1 MQPLDCWL
9 TSEVRDELFKDNT
22 FEGEWV
28 PRSNQ
33 RDKVVRDGNF
43 STVIAGQKISAY
55 DASHDMRNH
64 DYNPNLGLIG
74 NYVKGSQ
81 KGKYDS
87 KIVMNDSEKAMRDY
101 LQNTLMQTAN
111 VESARRYFEKGYLPR
126 SLKPK
131 DTNLKMIGKEGLKLF
146 GIGISTENGKKD
158 WYNEIGYEFD
168 KTPLMPMTKLLDSK
182 QTIDLQ
188 NKIKEINERTITE
201 DQFNSKEEFN
211 KAITERDEKIA
222 ALEAQLKKE
231 RNALLN
237 RDWLNVIDCYLEQAN
252 RYNAINDNKTKLYYL
267 HNVLK
272 SMQMYSRKYGLTGD
286 LDKNTRKSSEG
297 NIYSKSVDEDLIKQ
311 YENTLRRLLFD
322 QWKDKEGNITKYA
335 NILQGFTSANY
346 MMLNVR
352 GGIANVTLG
361 ETGIIGEALAGEFFS
376 KNDWAFGT
384 GEWTKGSLGFA
395 RGGFEAMFNHKGTSY
410 NKQDAIIK
418 FFNVVD
424 YDEIAGVTHE
434 LNLEEYSKKLRDFM
448 FSPQTIG
455 EHFMQNSVLFGMLHG
470 HKIITMLDGS
480 VMAMNKRQY
489 IDYRQSQILDSI
501 LSEDQL
507 KAYNE
512 FKENIKKDPNKLKDY
527 AWFRRDALTDWV
539 YLHTSEEQCNKFFAE
554 RNKKE
559 KEFAKEFDDKINMYD
574 QIELGDD
581 GKLAFKEGSELAE
594 LDKKPHNGSSE
605 ISEAMALI
613 GAFSNKVRKVNNR
626 IHGAY
631 NRQSAAYIERKWWG
645 SLVMQYHKHLPIGI
659 LKRYMARGHYNE
671 TRGSVDKGM
680 VQSVK
685 DLLRLNWDKI
695 KVDAGLTEE
704 QVNAGKSFTFILAHS
719 FDYLTQL
726 RQTLKVIPPYE
737 KANLIRNL
745 GDVIA
750 VLGGMATVAALWYI
764 ADDDDEMQ
772 DTIWFNMCLYEADRL
787 TSEGF
792 LYNPLGLLNETKK
805 LMSTPI
811 AAQSVITDGL
821 NTIKGITE
829 WMFDDEYDPY
839 YHSGRFAGERK
850 ISVYIQ
856 RRIPIWNGIRGVLD
870 SPSNNHYYKLGQNPI
885 GIFDVKKSVTGD

>member
-1 MQPLDCWL
+1 
-9 TSEVRDELFKDNT
+9 
-22 FEGEWV
+22 
-28 PRSNQ
+28 
-33 RDKVVRDGNF
+33 
-43 STVIAGQKISAY
+43 
-55 DASHDMRNH
+55 
-64 DYNPNLGLIG
+64 
-74 NYVKGSQ
+74 
-81 KGKYDS
+81 
-87 KIVMNDSEKAMRDY
+87 
-101 LQNTLMQTAN
+101 
-111 VESARRYFEKGYLPR
+111 
-126 SLKPK
+126 
-131 DTNLKMIGKEGLKLF
+131 
-146 GIGISTENGKKD
+146 
-158 WYNEIGYEFD
+158 
-168 KTPLMPMTKLLDSK
+168 
-182 QTIDLQ
+182 
-188 NKIKEINERTITE
+188 
-201 DQFNSKEEFN
+201 
-211 KAITERDEKIA
+211 
-222 ALEAQLKKE
+222 
-231 RNALLN
+231 
-237 RDWLNVIDCYLEQAN
+237 
-252 RYNAINDNKTKLYYL
+252 
-267 HNVLK
+267 
-272 SMQMYSRKYGLTGD
+272 
-286 LDKNTRKSSEG
+286 
-297 NIYSKSVDEDLIKQ
+297 
-311 YENTLRRLLFD
+311 
-322 QWKDKEGNITKYA
+322 
-335 NILQGFTSANY
+335 
-346 MMLNVR
+346 
-352 GGIANVTLG
+352 
-361 ETGIIGEALAGEFFS
+361 
-376 KNDWAFGT
+376 
-384 GEWTKGSLGFA
+384 
-395 RGGFEAMFNHKGTSY
+395 
-410 NKQDAIIK
+410 
-418 FFNVVD
+418 
-424 YDEIAGVTHE
+424 
-434 LNLEEYSKKLRDFM
+434 
-448 FSPQTIG
+448 
-455 EHFMQNSVLFGMLHG
+455 
-470 HKIITMLDGS
+470 
-480 VMAMNKRQY
+480 
-489 IDYRQSQILDSI
+489 
-501 LSEDQL
+501 
-507 KAYNE
+507 
-512 FKENIKKDPNKLKDY
+512 
-527 AWFRRDALTDWV
+527 
-539 YLHTSEEQCNKFFAE
+539 
-554 RNKKE
+554 
-559 KEFAKEFDDKINMYD
+559 MYD

-631 NRQSAAYIERKWWG
+631 NRQSAAYIEHKWWG

-750 VLGGMATVAALWYI
+750 VLGGMAAVAALWYI

-792 LYNPLGLLNETKK
+792 LYNPLGLVNETKK

>member
-1 MQPLDCWL
+1 
-9 TSEVRDELFKDNT
+9 
-22 FEGEWV
+22 
-28 PRSNQ
+28 
-33 RDKVVRDGNF
+33 
-43 STVIAGQKISAY
+43 
-55 DASHDMRNH
+55 
-64 DYNPNLGLIG
+64 
-74 NYVKGSQ
+74 
-81 KGKYDS
+81 
-87 KIVMNDSEKAMRDY
+87 
-101 LQNTLMQTAN
+101 
-111 VESARRYFEKGYLPR
+111 
-126 SLKPK
+126 
-131 DTNLKMIGKEGLKLF
+131 
-146 GIGISTENGKKD
+146 
-158 WYNEIGYEFD
+158 
-168 KTPLMPMTKLLDSK
+168 
-182 QTIDLQ
+182 
-188 NKIKEINERTITE
+188 
-201 DQFNSKEEFN
+201 
-211 KAITERDEKIA
+211 
-222 ALEAQLKKE
+222 
-231 RNALLN
+231 
-237 RDWLNVIDCYLEQAN
+237 
-252 RYNAINDNKTKLYYL
+252 
-267 HNVLK
+267 
-272 SMQMYSRKYGLTGD
+272 MYSRKYGLTGD

-297 NIYSKSVDEDLIKQ
+297 NIYSKSVDENLIKQ

-335 NILQGFTSANY
+335 NVLQGFTSANY

-376 KNDWAFGT
+376 KSDWAFGT

-395 RGGFEAMFNHKGTSY
+395 RGGFEAMFNHEGTSY

-424 YDEIAGVTHE
+424 YDEIAGVVHE

-470 HKIITMLDGS
+470 HKIVTMLDGS

-501 LSEDQL
+501 LSKDQL

-539 YLHTSEEQCNKFFAE
+539 YLHTSKEQSDKFFAE

-559 KEFAKEFDDKINMYD
+559 KEFAKEFDNKINMYD

-594 LDKKPHNGSSE
+594 LDKKPYNGSSE

-613 GAFSNKVRKVNNR
+613 GSFSNKVRKVNNR

-631 NRQSAAYIERKWWG
+631 NRQSAAYIESKWWG

-680 VQSVK
+680 VQSIK

-695 KVDAGLTEE
+695 KVDAGLTDEE
-704 QVNAGKSFTFILAHS
+704 AEACKSFTFILAHS

-726 RQTLKVIPPYE
+726 KETLKVIPPYE
-737 KANLIRNL
+737 RANIIRNL

-750 VLGGMATVAALWYI
+750 VIGGMATVAALWYI

-772 DTIWFNMCLYEADRL
+772 DTIWFNMMLYEADRL

-821 NTIKGITE
+821 NAIKGITE

-856 RRIPIWNGIRGVLD
+856 RRIPIWNGIRSVLD

-885 GIFDVKKSVTGD
+885 GIFDVKNYVTGD

>member
-1 MQPLDCWL
+1 MDWYVANHIYNPYTRKMQPLDCWL

-22 FEGEWV
+22 FEGEWI

-101 LQNTLMQTAN
+101 LQDTLMQTAN

-131 DTNLKMIGKEGLKLF
+131 DTNAKMVGKEIGKLF
-146 GIGISTENGKKD
+146 GIGISSENGKKD

-188 NKIKEINERTITE
+188 NKIKQINERTITE

-222 ALEAQLKKE
+222 ALETQLKKE

-297 NIYSKSVDEDLIKQ
+297 NIYSKSVDENLIKQ

-322 QWKDKEGNITKYA
+322 QWKDKEGNITKYS
-335 NILQGFTSANY
+335 NVLQGFTSANY

-376 KNDWAFGT
+376 KSDWAFGT

-424 YDEIAGVTHE
+424 YDEIAGVVHE

-539 YLHTSEEQCNKFFAE
+539 YLHTSKEQSDKFFAE

-559 KEFAKEFDDKINMYD
+559 KEFAKEFDNKINMYD

-613 GAFSNKVRKVNNR
+613 GSFSNKVRKVNNR

-631 NRQSAAYIERKWWG
+631 NRQSAAYIE
-645 SLVMQYHKHLPIGI
+645 H
-659 LKRYMARGHYNE
+659 N
-671 TRGSVDKGM
+671 
-680 VQSVK
+680 
-685 DLLRLNWDKI
+685 
-695 KVDAGLTEE
+695 
-704 QVNAGKSFTFILAHS
+704 
-719 FDYLTQL
+719 
-726 RQTLKVIPPYE
+726 
-737 KANLIRNL
+737 
-745 GDVIA
+745 
-750 VLGGMATVAALWYI
+750 GGV
-764 ADDDDEMQ
+764 
-772 DTIWFNMCLYEADRL
+772 
-787 TSEGF
+787 
-792 LYNPLGLLNETKK
+792 
-805 LMSTPI
+805 
-811 AAQSVITDGL
+811 V
-821 NTIKGITE
+821 
-829 WMFDDEYDPY
+829 
-839 YHSGRFAGERK
+839 
-850 ISVYIQ
+850 
-856 RRIPIWNGIRGVLD
+856 
-870 SPSNNHYYKLGQNPI
+870 
-885 GIFDVKKSVTGD
+885 